1 MQRSSVAQ
9 SSGERSFSLPSQISH
24 TPWSFA
30 LILCLSLTCP
40 SLTTRR
46 PPLANVLGPRHS
58 SESLLD
64 PLRLA
69 AHPRAA
75 RYFPLADVARR
86 LSLALTRPGS
96 DARLR
101 AVWTRLSTLAVVPAH
116 RSLLDPVRVLSPGSG
131 RFLRQ
136 NFSGSGFGRPAVLA
150 VLMLS
155 RSLLRAL
162 RTAGDQSAWSPAIV
176 RRQRILL
183 LHENSAL
190 RTRFVFLVPD
200 TTSTSVNF
208 LCFGTRLGCF
218 NPCTGTANPHS
229 TSTLRYLQNLRI
241 PGPRSRG
248 SRVPLDSP
256 AIPCHFVFEFPGCKH
271 RNSVRINRYR

>member
-1 MQRSSVAQ
+1 MGGNARSPFP
-9 SSGERSFSLPSQISH
+9 RRFSH
-24 TPWSFA
+24 TPLSSA
-30 LILCLSLTCP
+30 PIRCLSLTCP
-40 SLTTRR
+40 SLTARR
-46 PPLANVLGPRHS
+46 PPLANVLEPRHS
-58 SESLLD
+58 SGSLLD

-86 LSLALTRPGS
+86 LSLTLTRPGS

-131 RFLRQ
+131 RFLHQ

-162 RTAGDQSAWSPAIV
+162 RATGDQSIWSGAIV
-176 RRQRILL
+176 WRRKDTFTTRKFSFKNAIRLL
-183 LHENSAL
+183 
-190 RTRFVFLVPD
+190 
-200 TTSTSVNF
+200 
-208 LCFGTRLGCF
+208 GT
-218 NPCTGTANPHS
+218 
-229 TSTLRYLQNLRI
+229 
-241 PGPRSRG
+241 
-248 SRVPLDSP
+248 
-256 AIPCHFVFEFPGCKH
+256 
-271 RNSVRINRYR
+271 